1 MKKVRKGAMEQRAQ
15 TVIEELHERLKRE
28 AQEFNSGQPIDVN
41 QFALAAGPETAG
53 FLNLLIRTMGAKNIV
68 EVGTSIGY
76 TALWLGE
83 AARATGGHVIGM
95 EAIAAKHQQAVDN
108 LARAGLS
115 NVVEVRLGDAKAI
128 VRELTGPL
136 DLVFVDAWKEDY
148 IAYFDT
154 LLPKLRVGGCIVADN
169 ITHPPT
175 FQDTMRRYQEHVRAY
190 PNVRSQLL
198 SIGMGEEMSVK
209 IAE

>member
-1 MKKVRKGAMEQRAQ
+1 MEQRVQ
-15 TVIEELHERLKRE
+15 TVLDELHARLKRE
-28 AQEFNSGQPIDVN
+28 AEEFNSGRPIDVD

-53 FLNLLIRTMGAKNIV
+53 FLNLLIRTTGAKRIV

-76 TALWLGE
+76 TAMWLGE

-95 EAIAAKHQQAVDN
+95 EAIEAKHRQAVNN

-115 NVVEVRLGDAKAI
+115 DVVEVRFGDAKAI
-128 VRELTGPL
+128 VKELTEPL
-136 DLVFVDAWKEDY
+136 DLVFIDAWKDDY
-148 IAYFDT
+148 IAYFDA

-169 ITHPPT
+169 ITYPAT
-175 FQDTMRRYQEHVRAY
+175 FQETMQRYQQHVRAY

-198 SIGMGEEMSVK
+198 SIGMGEEMTVK
-209 IAE
+209 IQ